1 MQTDAQKQTLECI
14 WANSISVSIWRWE
27 LIRVLG
33 LKERKANVKAQKL
46 TLCFKFPEV
55 VLNKHQPSSPHLKK
69 ENVSIYVFSHY
80 QVCCLVKCLF
90 RRPPC
95 SSRSLLSPELLSGGD
110 RCMKTVHNAIR
121 LCSIH
126 TLMRIRIAMIL
137 IIQHFSSS
145 RKSVFNIIVKS
156 KQSHFYLFIWPT

>member
-1 MQTDAQKQTLECI
+1 MIGLWCLHVIQIRVEQKLANRRTETDAWMHLGKFHLCQHLEMGI
-14 WANSISVSIWRWE
+14 DPS
-27 LIRVLG
+27 L
-33 LKERKANVKAQKL
+33 
-46 TLCFKFPEV
+46 EV

-145 RKSVFNIIVKS
+145 QKSVFNIIVKS